1 MTETKE
7 DIVQETL
14 LEAKDAQEVAED
26 VLEEE
31 IRQSVNSYQAPAS
44 PAVQAHL
51 EWFQDQKFGL
61 MIHWGLY
68 CQMGIK
74 ESWPLVDNEWSKWQ
88 FKPGTTNMEVKE
100 LYAQLHKG
108 FLRTGLRRPGP

>member
-31 IRQSVNSYQAPAS
+31 IRQSVNSY
-44 PAVQAHL
+44 
-51 EWFQDQKFGL
+51 
-61 MIHWGLY
+61 
-68 CQMGIK
+68 
-74 ESWPLVDNEWSKWQ
+74 
-88 FKPGTTNMEVKE
+88 
-100 LYAQLHKG
+100 
-108 FLRTGLRRPGP
+108 